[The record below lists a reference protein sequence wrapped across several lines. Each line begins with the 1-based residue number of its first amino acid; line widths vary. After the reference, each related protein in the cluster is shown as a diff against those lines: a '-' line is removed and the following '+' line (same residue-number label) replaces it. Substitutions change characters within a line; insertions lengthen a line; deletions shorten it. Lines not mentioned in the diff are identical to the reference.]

1 MAAASAA
8 RERQFF
14 FLHAVDFFEPNVVPL
29 QPMQ

>member
-14 FLHAVDFFEPNVVPL
+14 LRAVDFFEPNVVPL